1 MFVAEWA
8 KEEATLK
15 RVEEMLRQAFHNA
28 RRYISLVAVNH
39 SLLELICTA
48 PTWAVSALVLVARN
62 NISILRKQ
70 GIVKLAIGHEV
81 ILDDLTVRKCS
92 MCGEV

>member
-1 MFVAEWA
+1 
-8 KEEATLK
+8 
-15 RVEEMLRQAFHNA
+15 MLRQAFHNA
-28 RRYISLVAVNH
+28 GHYIRLVAVNQ

-62 NISILRKQ
+62 NTNILRKL

-81 ILDDLTVRKCS
+81 ILDDLTVRKNSVLSLICVPS
-92 MCGEV
+92 LE